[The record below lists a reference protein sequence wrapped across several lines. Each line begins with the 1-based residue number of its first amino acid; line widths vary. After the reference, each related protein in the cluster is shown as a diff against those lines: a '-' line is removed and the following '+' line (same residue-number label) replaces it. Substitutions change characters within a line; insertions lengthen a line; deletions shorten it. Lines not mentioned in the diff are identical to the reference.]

1 MLLTYVILIYNDWSS
16 CNKYLYND
24 QVGKKLVEDFYQ
36 LLVVYSQNE
45 KIKPVESYLLKLN
58 DIARKKKT
66 RLVYYD
72 NHSLKEDLSQF
83 IVEEYRL
90 SKMEQ
95 KWDKFET

>member
-1 MLLTYVILIYNDWSS
+1 MIDRQAIYI
-16 CNKYLYND
+16 LYND
-24 QVGKKLVEDFYQ
+24 QVGKKLVEHFYQ

-72 NHSLKEDLSQF
+72 NHSLKEDLLQF
-83 IVEEYRL
+83 IVEEYHL

-95 KWDKFET
+95 K

>member
-1 MLLTYVILIYNDWSS
+1 MIDRRAINI
-16 CNKYLYND
+16 LYND

-45 KIKPVESYLLKLN
+45 KIKPVESYLLN

-95 KWDKFET
+95 K

>member
-1 MLLTYVILIYNDWSS
+1 MIDRRAINI
-16 CNKYLYND
+16 LYND
-24 QVGKKLVEDFYQ
+24 QVGKKLVERFYQ

-58 DIARKKKT
+58 DIARKKKI

-90 SKMEQ
+90 SKIKQ
-95 KWDKFET
+95 K

>member
-1 MLLTYVILIYNDWSS
+1 MIDRQAINI
-16 CNKYLYND
+16 LYND
-24 QVGKKLVEDFYQ
+24 QAGKKLVEEFYQ
-36 LLVVYSQNE
+36 LLVVYSQSQ
-45 KIKPVESYLLKLN
+45 KTIPVESCLLKLN

-90 SKMEQ
+90 SRMKQ
-95 KWDKFET
+95 K

>member
-1 MLLTYVILIYNDWSS
+1 MIDRQAIYI
-16 CNKYLYND
+16 LYND
-24 QVGKKLVEDFYQ
+24 QVGKKLVEHFYQ

-72 NHSLKEDLSQF
+72 NQSLKENLSQF
-83 IVEEYRL
+83 
-90 SKMEQ
+90 
-95 KWDKFET
+95 F

>member
-1 MLLTYVILIYNDWSS
+1 MIDRQAINI
-16 CNKYLYND
+16 LYND
-24 QVGKKLVEDFYQ
+24 QASKKLVEEFYQ
-36 LLVVYSQNE
+36 LLVVYSQSQ
-45 KIKPVESYLLKLN
+45 KTKPVESCLLKLN

-90 SKMEQ
+90 SRMK
-95 KWDKFET
+95 

>member
-1 MLLTYVILIYNDWSS
+1 MIDRRAINI
-16 CNKYLYND
+16 LYND
-24 QVGKKLVEDFYQ
+24 QVCKKLVEDFY
-36 LLVVYSQNE
+36 SQNG

-95 KWDKFET
+95 K

>member
-1 MLLTYVILIYNDWSS
+1 MIDRRAINI
-16 CNKYLYND
+16 LYND
-24 QVGKKLVEDFYQ
+24 QVCKKLVEDFYQ
-36 LLVVYSQNE
+36 LLVVYSQNG

-83 IVEEYRL
+83 IVEEHRL

-95 KWDKFET
+95 K

>member
-1 MLLTYVILIYNDWSS
+1 MIDRQAIYI
-16 CNKYLYND
+16 LYND
-24 QVGKKLVEDFYQ
+24 QVGKKLVEHFYQ

-58 DIARKKKT
+58 DIARKKT

-95 KWDKFET
+95 K

>member
-1 MLLTYVILIYNDWSS
+1 MIDRRAINI
-16 CNKYLYND
+16 LYND
-24 QVGKKLVEDFYQ
+24 QVCKKLVEDFYQ
-36 LLVVYSQNE
+36 LLVVYSQNG

-83 IVEEYRL
+83 IVEEYVF
-90 SKMEQ
+90 Q
-95 KWDKFET
+95 KWNKNETNLRHK

>member
-1 MLLTYVILIYNDWSS
+1 MIDRQAIYI
-16 CNKYLYND
+16 LYND
-24 QVGKKLVEDFYQ
+24 QVGKKLVEHFYQ

-72 NHSLKEDLSQF
+72 NHMLFCISKKVF
-83 IVEEYRL
+83 IRL
-90 SKMEQ
+90 RK
-95 KWDKFET
+95 

>member
-1 MLLTYVILIYNDWSS
+1 MIDRQAIYI
-16 CNKYLYND
+16 LYND

-72 NHSLKEDLSQF
+72 NHSLKEDLLQF
-83 IVEEYRL
+83 IVEEYHL

-95 KWDKFET
+95 K

>member
-1 MLLTYVILIYNDWSS
+1 MIDRQAIYI
-16 CNKYLYND
+16 LYND
-24 QVGKKLVEDFYQ
+24 QVGKKLVEHFYQ

-72 NHSLKEDLSQF
+72 NHSLKRRSVTIYCRRVSSF
-83 IVEEYRL
+83 KNGT
-90 SKMEQ
+90 KMRQ
-95 KWDKFET
+95 I

>member
-1 MLLTYVILIYNDWSS
+1 MIDRRAINI
-16 CNKYLYND
+16 LYND

-45 KIKPVESYLLKLN
+45 KTKPVESCLLKLN

-72 NHSLKEDLSQF
+72 NHSLRSVTIYCRRVSSFKNGT
-83 IVEEYRL
+83 
-90 SKMEQ
+90 KMRQ
-95 KWDKFET
+95 I

>member
-1 MLLTYVILIYNDWSS
+1 MIDRRAINI
-16 CNKYLYND
+16 LYND

-45 KIKPVESYLLKLN
+45 KIKPVESYLLK
-58 DIARKKKT
+58 
-66 RLVYYD
+66 
-72 NHSLKEDLSQF
+72 EDLSQF

-95 KWDKFET
+95 K

>member
-1 MLLTYVILIYNDWSS
+1 MIDRQAIYI
-16 CNKYLYND
+16 LYND
-24 QVGKKLVEDFYQ
+24 QVGKKLVEHFYQ

-72 NHSLKEDLSQF
+72 NHSLKEDLSQS

-95 KWDKFET
+95 K

>member
-1 MLLTYVILIYNDWSS
+1 MIDRQAIYI
-16 CNKYLYND
+16 LYND
-24 QVGKKLVEDFYQ
+24 QVGKKMVEHFYQ
-36 LLVVYSQNE
+36 LLVVYCQNE
-45 KIKPVESYLLKLN
+45 KIKPGESYLLKLN
-58 DIARKKKT
+58 YSARKNKT

-95 KWDKFET
+95 KRDKFET

>member
-1 MLLTYVILIYNDWSS
+1 MIDRQAIYI
-16 CNKYLYND
+16 LYND
-24 QVGKKLVEDFYQ
+24 QVGKKLVEHFYQ

-72 NHSLKEDLSQF
+72 NHSLKEDLPQF

-95 KWDKFET
+95 K

>member
-1 MLLTYVILIYNDWSS
+1 MIDRQAIYI
-16 CNKYLYND
+16 LYND
-24 QVGKKLVEDFYQ
+24 QVGKKLVEHFYQ

-72 NHSLKEDLSQF
+72 NHSLKEDLLQF

-95 KWDKFET
+95 K

>member
-1 MLLTYVILIYNDWSS
+1 MIDRQAIYI
-16 CNKYLYND
+16 LYND
-24 QVGKKLVEDFYQ
+24 QVGKKLVEHFYQ

-72 NHSLKEDLSQF
+72 NHSLKEDLSQI

-95 KWDKFET
+95 K